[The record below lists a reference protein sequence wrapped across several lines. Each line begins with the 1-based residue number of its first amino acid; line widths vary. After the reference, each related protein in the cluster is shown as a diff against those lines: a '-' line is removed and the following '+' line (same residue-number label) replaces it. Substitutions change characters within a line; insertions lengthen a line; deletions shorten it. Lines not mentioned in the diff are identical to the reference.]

1 MYRATCTRVA
11 CMADMAPR
19 PYLLPMNPSPFRR
32 RWLAAT
38 AILTLC
44 ATGSAA
50 MARQTSAHRVFERVL
65 LLESTSETSAS
76 VSLGDIDGNRTLDMV
91 LAKGRHW
98 PLVDMIMRNDGAGH
112 FSAEPLAELPD
123 RTYSAAL
130 ADLDGDGDLDIVS
143 SNDKPDRKLV
153 YRNDG
158 TGHFTVS
165 STFGEATWNTRY
177 VTVADLNGDRRPDLI
192 VANRSS
198 NPAAPRPSYV
208 CLNDGAGA
216 FPSCAPL
223 ATQSATIIVASDL
236 DRDGNTDLLVPH
248 RDGGQN
254 LIFWNDGS
262 GTFREPPTPVGPSV
276 SQIRAA
282 AAADING
289 DGAVD
294 LVVGDEKQG
303 LFVYL
308 GAGSRAFDAPVALT
322 SAGGAP
328 YAIAVA
334 DMNRDAKP
342 DIVVGRQEA
351 VGSVLFNTGGARLP
365 RFADTPW
372 GDGKGSVYGVA
383 IGDLDGDG
391 WPDVAAARS
400 EAPNGV
406 WFSGP
411 PTK

>member
-1 MYRATCTRVA
+1 
-11 CMADMAPR
+11 
-19 PYLLPMNPSPFRR
+19 MNLSLFR
-32 RWLAAT
+32 RWLGASA
-38 AILTLC
+38 LCTLG

-50 MARQTSAHRVFERVL
+50 LARQPGAPRVFDRVL

-76 VSLGDIDGNRTLDMV
+76 VSLGDIDGNRTPDV
-91 LAKGRHW
+91 ILAKGRHW

-112 FSAEPLAELPD
+112 FTATPLTELPD

-130 ADLDGDGDLDIVS
+130 ADLDGDGDLDIVA
-143 SNDKPDRKLV
+143 SNDNPDRKLV

-158 TGHFTVS
+158 AGHFSVS
-165 STFGEATWNTRY
+165 GTFGEATWNTRY
-177 VTVADLNGDRRPDLI
+177 VTVADLDGDTRPDLL
-192 VANRSS
+192 VANRSA
-198 NPAAPRPSYV
+198 NPAAPRPSYR
-208 CLNDGAGA
+208 CRNDGTGA

-223 ATQSATIIVASDL
+223 PTQSATIIVARDL
-236 DRDGNTDLLVPH
+236 DGDGNTDLFVPH

-254 LIFWNDGS
+254 LIFWNDGT
-262 GTFREPPTPVGPSV
+262 GTFREPPVPVGPAV

-289 DGAVD
+289 DGTVD

-308 GAGSRAFDAPVALT
+308 GAGSRAFDAPVALA
-322 SAGGAP
+322 SSGGAP
-328 YAIAVA
+328 YAVAVA
-334 DMNRDAKP
+334 DMNRDGRA

-351 VGSVLFNTGGARLP
+351 VGSVLFNTGGTRLP

-391 WPDVAAARS
+391 WPDIAAARS

-406 WFSGP
+406 WFSTSPARRPAPNRHGGGAGE
-411 PTK
+411 